1 MKAVSMLLI
10 VVAVGLVAPAFAV
23 PPDHA
28 PAHGYRAKHEY
39 IYYRER
45 EIYYAPETSLWFWID
60 GGDWRVGARLPERYQ
75 QFTSSGVRI
84 ELGTDRPY
92 VEHRYVVEHYG
103 KGPKRPKKQ
112 KHKHKHKD

>member
-1 MKAVSMLLI
+1 MKTISTLLLFSAI
-10 VVAVGLVAPAFAV
+10 GLAAPAFAD

-45 EIYYAPETSLWFWID
+45 EIYYAPEVRQWFWID

-75 QFTSSGVRI
+75 QFTSGGVRV
-84 ELGTDRPY
+84 ELDTDRPY
-92 VEHRYVVEHYG
+92 TEHRYVVDHYG
-103 KGPKRPKKQ
+103 KGPKGHKKY
-112 KHKHKHKD
+112 KHKNKD